1 MFPVDKDIGTL
12 LRHFIKQLKQGDRK
26 AMESYEIRWRDGL
39 QSLSNFT
46 WINPQVSAGQVGSM
60 RWEFRLRMQ
69 VWVCMCMCEC
79 QARPWQTHTG
89 AFSLALSYTMSLR
102 AVISSCRAQL
112 KESESLRVQIV
123 SVRPRLHVCM
133 CKSPR
138 KAQHINTL
146 NLLLHVGE
154 GLFHGYY
161 FCSLGE
167 DLLGDEM

>member
-1 MFPVDKDIGTL
+1 MGIQTPPASASVHVYVRVSG
-12 LRHFIKQLKQGDRK
+12 K
-26 AMESYEIRWRDGL
+26 AMTDVHW
-39 QSLSNFT
+39 
-46 WINPQVSAGQVGSM
+46 
-60 RWEFRLRMQ
+60 
-69 VWVCMCMCEC
+69 CK
-79 QARPWQTHTG
+79 
-89 AFSLALSYTMSLR
+89 LALSYTMSLR

-112 KESESLRVQIV
+112 KESESLGVQIV
-123 SVRPRLHVCM
+123 SVRPRLHACM

-161 FCSLGE
+161 FCSVGE